1 MSEPILTTFAKN
13 AVEMLAAEDPELYK
27 LIEGEYHRQIVSLA
41 MVASCSNAHPS
52 ALACEG
58 TFTSNVTAEGYP
70 GARFHA
76 GCEYVDQFEQLAI
89 DRAKKAFGA
98 QYANVQPHTAS
109 TANQVVTSRLVNPGE
124 TLMGMSL
131 DAGGHLS
138 HGAKVNISGSFYNAI
153 GYDLNSDGFIDYDQ
167 VESLAMEHKP
177 KLIICGTT
185 AYPRVIDWERFR
197 EIADKVG
204 AYLLADITHIAGLV
218 IGGQHPN
225 PIDIAHIT
233 TTCTHKQLY
242 GPRGGLIMMGKDH
255 DLPNPRGKGTLKGLM
270 QSGLFPF
277 TQGAPII
284 NNIVAKARTLD
295 RASKPEFKELAKR
308 IVDLS
313 RALAKALVAQGTTV
327 VSGGSDNHII
337 LANVM
342 ESFNV
347 TGIIAE
353 KALEECNV
361 IINKNWIPGDQLS
374 PFVTSG
380 IRIGTN
386 SMAARGLDENE
397 MVHCADL
404 IARILKSVVMK
415 SEKEYELDTAQ
426 RDAFRAEVKDI
437 AVRFPIPGYP
447 LPEHL

>member
-1 MSEPILTTFAKN
+1 MSEPILTRFATN
-13 AVEMLAAEDPELYK
+13 AVEMLADEDPALYK
-27 LIEGEYHRQIVSLA
+27 LLEGEYRRQTHSLA

-58 TFTSNVTAEGYP
+58 MFTSNVTAEGYP

-76 GCEYVDQFEQLAI
+76 GCEFVDQFEQLAI
-89 DRAKKAFGA
+89 DRAKQAFKA

-138 HGAKVNISGSFYNAI
+138 HGAKVNISGSFYHAI
-153 GYDLNSDGFIDYDQ
+153 GYNLNSKGYIDYEQ
-167 VESLAMEHKP
+167 VEELALEHKP

-185 AYPRVIDWERFR
+185 AYPRIIEWERFR

-218 IGGQHPN
+218 IAGEHPN
-225 PIDIAHIT
+225 PIDVAHIT

-242 GPRGGLIMMGKDH
+242 GPRGGLIMMGKDWE
-255 DLPNPRGKGTLKGLM
+255 LPNPRGKGTLVNLM

-284 NNIVAKARTLD
+284 NNIVAKARALD
-295 RASKPEFKELAKR
+295 RANKPEFKELAKR
-308 IVDLS
+308 IVMQS
-313 RALAKALVAQGTTV
+313 RALAKALTEKGVTV

-337 LANVM
+337 LADVM
-342 ESFNV
+342 ASFNV
-347 TGIIAE
+347 TGIVAE
-353 KALEECNV
+353 KALEECNI

-386 SMAARGLDENE
+386 SMAARGLTEE
-397 MVHCADL
+397 AMVQCADL
-404 IARILKSVVMK
+404 ICRVLKTVELVND
-415 SEKEYELDTAQ
+415 KEYKLDTVG
-426 RDAFRAEVKDI
+426 RDKFREEVKQI
-437 AVRFPIPGYP
+437 AIRFPIPGYP
-447 LPEHL
+447 LPED

>member
-13 AVEMLAAEDPELYK
+13 AVDMLSAEDPTLYK
-27 LIEGEYHRQIVSLA
+27 LIEQEYTRQTVSLA
-41 MVASCSNAHPS
+41 MVASCSNEHPS
-52 ALACEG
+52 VLACEG

-70 GARFHA
+70 GSRFHA
-76 GCEYVDQFEQLAI
+76 GCEFVDQFEQLAI
-89 DRAKKAFGA
+89 DRAKQAFGA
-98 QYANVQPHTAS
+98 QYVNVQPHTAS

-138 HGAKVNISGSFYNAI
+138 HGAKVNISGAFYNAV
-153 GYDLNSDGFIDYDQ
+153 GYDLDENGFIDYDQ
-167 VESLAMEHKP
+167 AEALAIEHKP

-185 AYPRVIDWERFR
+185 AYPRIIDWQKFR
-197 EIADKVG
+197 DIADKVG

-218 IGGQHPN
+218 IAGEHPS

-255 DLPNPRGKGTLKGLM
+255 ELPSPKGKGTLTNLM

-284 NNIVAKARTLD
+284 NKIVGKARALD
-295 RASKPEFKELAKR
+295 RANKPEFKVLAKR
-308 IVDLS
+308 IVNLS
-313 RALAKALVAQGTTV
+313 RALAGAFVEEGITV

-337 LANVM
+337 LANTM
-342 ESFNV
+342 SSFGV
-347 TGIIAE
+347 TGIVAE

-361 IINKNWIPGDQLS
+361 IINKNWIPGDTLS

-386 SMAARGLDENE
+386 SMAARGLDEST
-397 MVHCADL
+397 MKQCASL
-404 IARILKSVVMK
+404 IARILKDVNVV
-415 SEKEYELDTAQ
+415 SEKEYTLDVDK
-426 RDAFRAEVKDI
+426 RDAYRAEVKEI
-437 AVRFPIPGYP
+437 AVKFPIPGYP
-447 LPEHL
+447 LPSS

>member
-1 MSEPILTTFAKN
+1 MSEPILSRFARN
-13 AVEMLAAEDPELYK
+13 AVDMLSDEDPVLYR
-27 LIEGEYHRQIVSLA
+27 LIEQEYQRQTVSLA
-41 MVASCSNAHPS
+41 MVASCSNTHPS
-52 ALACEG
+52 VLACEG

-76 GCEYVDQFEQLAI
+76 GCEFVDQFEQLAI
-89 DRAKKAFGA
+89 DRAKEAFGA
-98 QYANVQPHTAS
+98 QYVNVQPHTAS
-109 TANQVVTSRLVNPGE
+109 TANQIVTSRLVNPGE

-138 HGAKVNISGSFYNAI
+138 HGAKVNISGAFYNAV
-153 GYDLNSDGFIDYDQ
+153 GYNLDKNGFIDYAQ
-167 VESLAMEHKP
+167 VASLAREHRP

-185 AYPRVIDWERFR
+185 AYPRIIDWQKFR
-197 EIADKVG
+197 DIADEVG

-218 IGGQHPN
+218 IAGEHPS

-255 DLPNPRGKGTLKGLM
+255 ELPSPKGKGTLTSLM

-284 NNIVAKARTLD
+284 NSIVAKARALD
-295 RASKPEFKELAKR
+295 RANKPEFKALAKR
-308 IVDLS
+308 IVNLS
-313 RALAKALVAQGTTV
+313 RALASSMVEEGITV

-337 LANVM
+337 LANTM
-342 ESFNV
+342 ESFGV
-347 TGIIAE
+347 TGIVAE
-353 KALEECNV
+353 KALEQCNV
-361 IINKNWIPGDQLS
+361 IINKNWIPGDTLS

-386 SMAARGLDENE
+386 SMAARGLDEST
-397 MVHCADL
+397 MGQCASL
-404 IARILKSVVMK
+404 ISRILKDIDVQSDK
-415 SEKEYELDTAQ
+415 TFTLDKVK
-426 RDAFRAEVKDI
+426 RDEFRAEVKKI
-437 AVRFPIPGYP
+437 AMRFPIPGYP
-447 LPEHL
+447 LP

>member
-1 MSEPILTTFAKN
+1 MSEPILSRFARN
-13 AVEMLAAEDPELYK
+13 AVDMLSDEDPVLYR
-27 LIEGEYHRQIVSLA
+27 LIEQEYQRQTVSLA
-41 MVASCSNAHPS
+41 MVASCSNTHPS
-52 ALACEG
+52 VLACEG

-76 GCEYVDQFEQLAI
+76 GCEFVDQFEQLAI
-89 DRAKKAFGA
+89 DRAKEAFGA
-98 QYANVQPHTAS
+98 QYVNVQPHTAS
-109 TANQVVTSRLVNPGE
+109 TANQIVTSRLVNPGE

-138 HGAKVNISGSFYNAI
+138 HGAKVNISGAFYNAV
-153 GYDLNSDGFIDYDQ
+153 GYDLDENGFIDYAQ
-167 VESLAMEHKP
+167 VESLAREHRP

-185 AYPRVIDWERFR
+185 AYPRIIDWQKFR
-197 EIADKVG
+197 DIADEVG

-218 IGGQHPN
+218 IADEHPS

-255 DLPNPRGKGTLKGLM
+255 ELPSPKGKGTLTDLM

-284 NNIVAKARTLD
+284 NTIVAKARALD
-295 RASKPEFKELAKR
+295 RANKPEFKELGKR
-308 IVDLS
+308 IVSLS
-313 RALAKALVAQGTTV
+313 GALASSMVKEGITV

-337 LANVM
+337 LANTM
-342 ESFNV
+342 ESFGV
-347 TGIIAE
+347 TGIVAE
-353 KALEECNV
+353 KALEQCNV
-361 IINKNWIPGDQLS
+361 IINKNWIPGDTLS

-386 SMAARGLDENE
+386 SMAARGLDENT
-397 MVHCADL
+397 MGQCASL
-404 IARILKSVVMK
+404 IARILKDIDVQSDKTFSLGKVK
-415 SEKEYELDTAQ
+415 CDEY
-426 RDAFRAEVKDI
+426 RAEVKKI
-437 AVRFPIPGYP
+437 AMRFPIPGYP
-447 LPEHL
+447 LP